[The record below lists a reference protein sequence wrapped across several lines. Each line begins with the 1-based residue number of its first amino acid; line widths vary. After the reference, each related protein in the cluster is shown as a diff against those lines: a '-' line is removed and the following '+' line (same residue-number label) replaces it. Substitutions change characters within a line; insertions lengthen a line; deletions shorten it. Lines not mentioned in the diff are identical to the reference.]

1 MESHSSKTKSSELSP
16 AQFALLQQR
25 LRGQSIRP
33 LASRS
38 IPRRTEGGS
47 APLSFIQE
55 ETLRQTQIGDLPPSY
70 IGTVLHY
77 SGLLDLHSLQQSVT
91 EVSRRH
97 ESLRTSFA
105 ISEGATVQVINPP
118 APAKV
123 TIIDLSDLPAHQRIA
138 RVQQLAVEALAQSF
152 DLARSPLW
160 RLNVFRLDREE
171 YVLAIA
177 LDHLIADF
185 ISLGILIREL
195 GTLYEAFSHN
205 QPSPLPELQIQY
217 GDWAVWQQTRMRTG
231 ELEAQF
237 SYWRERLK
245 QCPPALELPFTYPR
259 PAAQTFHGAIRSRLL
274 PSALSDSLR
283 ELSRMHQVSL
293 YTTLLA
299 AFSLLLRHYT
309 LRDDFVLGRGVA
321 GRTRLEIEN
330 LIGCFINMVLMRL
343 DLSGNPPFTEL
354 MKRIQVTVDG
364 AYSNQDVPFVKL
376 AEHLQPANEPPR
388 TPLARIF
395 FNLYTAPAAQ
405 EIEGASLSIFDLGDQ
420 RPDNDVALFQDMILG
435 MQDSGNRLT
444 AELKYNRELFEV
456 SAMEELLDHYQIFLE
471 TIVATPAQPIQE
483 ITRQTGIGSLNQQA
497 DGWR

>member
-25 LRGQSIRP
+25 LRGRS
-33 LASRS
+33 ASRS
-38 IPRRTEGGS
+38 IPRRTEGGPV
-47 APLSFIQE
+47 PLSFIQE
-55 ETLRQTQIGDLPPSY
+55 ETLRQTQTGDLPPSY

-77 SGLLDLHSLQQSVT
+77 SGLLDLHSLQRSVT

-105 ISEGATVQVINPP
+105 ISEGATIQVINPP
-118 APAKV
+118 APLKV

-138 RVQQLAVEALAQSF
+138 RVQQLAVQALAQSF

-160 RLNVFRLDREE
+160 RLTVFRLDREE

-185 ISLGILIREL
+185 ISLGILIKEL

-217 GDWAVWQQTRMRTG
+217 GDWAVWQRTRMRTG

-283 ELSRMHQVSL
+283 ELSRTHQVSL

-299 AFSLLLRHYT
+299 AFSLLLRDYT

-343 DLSGNPPFTEL
+343 DLSGNPPFTDL

-376 AEHLQPANEPPR
+376 AEHLQPA
-388 TPLARIF
+388 PLARIF

-405 EIEGASLSIFDLGDQ
+405 EIEGANLSIFDLGDQ

-444 AELKYNRELFEV
+444 AELKYNRDLFEV

-483 ITRQTGIGSLNQQA
+483 ITRQTGIRSLNQQA

>member
-1 MESHSSKTKSSELSP
+1 M
-16 AQFALLQQR
+16 
-25 LRGQSIRP
+25 RGQSVRA

-38 IPRRTEGGS
+38 IPRRTVDGA

-55 ETLRQTQIGDLPPSY
+55 ETLRLTQNRDVPPSY

-77 SGLLDLHSLQQSVT
+77 SGLLDLHSLQKSVT
-91 EVSRRH
+91 EVNRRH

-105 ISEGATVQVINPP
+105 ISDGATIQVINPP
-118 APAKV
+118 APANV
-123 TIIDLSDLPAHQRIA
+123 AIIDLSDLPANQRIA
-138 RVQQLAVEALAQSF
+138 RVQKLAVQALAQPF
-152 DLARSPLW
+152 DLAQSPLW

-217 GDWAVWQQTRMRTG
+217 GDWAVWQRTRVLTG

-237 SYWRERLK
+237 AYWRERLK
-245 QCPPALELPFTYPR
+245 GSPRALELPFTYPR
-259 PAAQTFHGAIRSRLL
+259 PAAPTFHGALRSRLL
-274 PSALSDSLR
+274 PYALSDSLR
-283 ELSRMHQVSL
+283 ELSRKHQVSL

-354 MKRIQVTVDG
+354 MKRIQATVDG
-364 AYSNQDVPFVKL
+364 AYSNQDVPFAKL
-376 AEHLQPANEPPR
+376 AETLQPANEAR
-388 TPLARIF
+388 DTPLARIF
-395 FNLYTAPAAQ
+395 FNLYTAPSAQ

-420 RPDNDVALFQDMILG
+420 RPDNDLALFQDMILG

-444 AELKYNRELFEV
+444 AELKYNRELFEL

-483 ITRQTGIGSLNQQA
+483 LTQQTGIGSLNQQA
-497 DGWR
+497 HGWRSR

>member
-1 MESHSSKTKSSELSP
+1 
-16 AQFALLQQR
+16 
-25 LRGQSIRP
+25 
-33 LASRS
+33 
-38 IPRRTEGGS
+38 
-47 APLSFIQE
+47 
-55 ETLRQTQIGDLPPSY
+55 
-70 IGTVLHY
+70 
-77 SGLLDLHSLQQSVT
+77 
-91 EVSRRH
+91 
-97 ESLRTSFA
+97 
-105 ISEGATVQVINPP
+105 
-118 APAKV
+118 
-123 TIIDLSDLPAHQRIA
+123 
-138 RVQQLAVEALAQSF
+138 
-152 DLARSPLW
+152 
-160 RLNVFRLDREE
+160 
-171 YVLAIA
+171 
-177 LDHLIADF
+177 
-185 ISLGILIREL
+185 
-195 GTLYEAFSHN
+195 
-205 QPSPLPELQIQY
+205 
-217 GDWAVWQQTRMRTG
+217 
-231 ELEAQF
+231 
-237 SYWRERLK
+237 
-245 QCPPALELPFTYPR
+245 
-259 PAAQTFHGAIRSRLL
+259 
-274 PSALSDSLR
+274 
-283 ELSRMHQVSL
+283 MHQVSL

-395 FNLYTAPAAQ
+395 FNLYTAPATQ
-405 EIEGASLSIFDLGDQ
+405 EIEGASLSIFDLGDE

-444 AELKYNRELFEV
+444 AELKYNRDLFEV

-483 ITRQTGIGSLNQQA
+483 LTRQTGIGSLNQQA

>member
-1 MESHSSKTKSSELSP
+1 MESHSSKTKSLGLSP
-16 AQFALLQQR
+16 AQFALLEQR
-25 LRGQSIRP
+25 LRGQSLRT

-38 IPRRTEGGS
+38 IPRRTADVS
-47 APLSFIQE
+47 VPLSFIQE
-55 ETLRQTQIGDLPPSY
+55 ETLRLTQTGDVPPSY

-77 SGLLDLHSLQQSVT
+77 SGLLDLDSLQASVT

-105 ISEGATVQVINPP
+105 ISDGATVQVINPP
-118 APAKV
+118 APANI
-123 TIIDLSDLPAHQRIA
+123 TITDLSDLPANQRIA
-138 RVQQLAVEALAQSF
+138 TVRQLAVQALAQPF
-152 DLARSPLW
+152 DLAQSPLW
-160 RLNVFRLDREE
+160 RVNVFRLDREE

-217 GDWAVWQQTRMRTG
+217 GDWAVWQRTRMRTG

-245 QCPPALELPFTYPR
+245 QCPPALELPFTCPR
-259 PAAQTFHGAIRSRLL
+259 PAAPTFHGALRTRLL
-274 PSALSDSLR
+274 PYALSDSLR
-283 ELSRMHQVSL
+283 ALSRKHQVSL

-299 AFSLLLRHYT
+299 GFSLLLRHYT

-354 MKRIQVTVDG
+354 LKRIQATVDG
-364 AYSNQDVPFVKL
+364 AYANQDVPFAKL
-376 AEHLQPANEPPR
+376 AEHLQPAS

-395 FNLYTAPAAQ
+395 FNLYTAPSAQ
-405 EIEGASLSIFDLGDQ
+405 EIKGASLSVFDLGDH
-420 RPDNDVALFQDMILG
+420 RPDNDIALFQDMILG
-435 MQDSGNRLT
+435 MQDSGKRLT

-471 TIVATPAQPIQE
+471 TIVATPAQPIE
-483 ITRQTGIGSLNQQA
+483 ELIRQTGIGSLNQQA